1 MNNPLISIIIP
12 VYNVEDYIRPCLDSI
27 LAQTYTNFE
36 AILMDDG
43 SKDGSGRICDEYAEK
58 DSRFVVVHKDN
69 EGVAK
74 ARITAFEHSKG
85 ELITFIDS
93 DDYVSPLYLE
103 ELAKPIIEEDADMVS
118 CDFYYDR
125 SGKISKSTGFL
136 TGMYEDDKLKDFI
149 TNHFFYDKTVNNYG
163 MTCFLWTKMIKRK
176 FVYEGLQNGI
186 GLWYGEDQIGVF
198 TMLLQCKK
206 LSVIADRLY
215 YYVQHEGQAMTK
227 YDFSLWENIFN
238 LMKKYEELDKEGISK
253 KTRRQRFWLHI
264 NFTIFC
270 KMLPNIHIRQEF
282 CQQLHKARNNPF
294 LIDYFKPLFIT
305 FVIKENV
312 KYWILKLKMLS
323 LFYLIFKKDYC
334 GK

>member
-1 MNNPLISIIIP
+1 MDNPLISIIIP
-12 VYNVEDYIRPCLDSI
+12 VYNTEKYLPACLDSI

-36 AILMDDG
+36 AILVDDG
-43 SKDGSGRICDEYAEK
+43 SKDGSGRICDEYAVK

-93 DDYVSPLYLE
+93 DDYVSPQYLE
-103 ELAKPIIEEDADMVS
+103 KLAKPIIEDDADMVS

-125 SGKISKSTGFL
+125 DGKIAESTGFL
-136 TGMYEDDKLKDFI
+136 NGQYEGEALKDFI
-149 TNHFFYDKTVNNYG
+149 ANHYFYDKTVRNYG
-163 MTCFLWTKMIKRK
+163 MTCFLCTKMIRRS
-176 FVYEGLQNGI
+176 FVDDGLQNGI

-227 YDFSLWENIFN
+227 YDFSLWENIFRLIKTYEKLDKN
-238 LMKKYEELDKEGISK
+238 GDCVKSRRKRIWKYIIYTIFLKMRNASLSQTEFCGHISKMRNSECMKKFFKPFWIGMGKKEEL
-253 KTRRQRFWLHI
+253 RYWLI
-264 NFTIFC
+264 
-270 KMLPNIHIRQEF
+270 
-282 CQQLHKARNNPF
+282 
-294 LIDYFKPLFIT
+294 
-305 FVIKENV
+305 
-312 KYWILKLKMLS
+312 KLKMYKCFFL
-323 LFYLIFKKDYC
+323 LVYKKQ
-334 GK
+334 

>member
-27 LAQTYTNFE
+27 LAQTYTHFE

-103 ELAKPIIEEDADMVS
+103 KLAKPIIEEDADMVS
-118 CDFYYDR
+118 CDYYYDR

-149 TNHFFYDKTVNNYG
+149 TNHFFYDKTVSNYG

-206 LSVIADRLY
+206 LCVIPDRLY
-215 YYVQHEGQAMTK
+215 YYVQHEGQTMKK
-227 YDFSLWENIFN
+227 YDYSLWENIIC
-238 LMKKYEELDKEGISK
+238 LMRNYEEMDINAILRR
-253 KTRRQRFWLHI
+253 TRRQRFWLHI
-264 NFTIFC
+264 NFTINR
-270 KMLPNIHIRQEF
+270 KMLPNIHSRQEF
-282 CQQLHKARNNPF
+282 CQQLSIAMKNPF
-294 LIDYFKPLFIT
+294 MIEFFKPLSINFGI
-305 FVIKENV
+305 INNI
-312 KYWILKLKMLS
+312 KYWILKLKMFS
-323 LFYLIFKKDYC
+323 LFYLLINK
-334 GK
+334 